1 VLLRELVQT
10 SEAVAATSGRTAK
23 ITEIAGLLRRA
34 GPGEVPVVV
43 AFLSGELRQRQIGV
57 GYASLGE
64 LLRLEPSGQPTAG
77 PWARVPLEQAQ
88 AAGAPVTGDPLAE
101 APGGDTSSGAASAGA
116 ADMAATGVSGGTVTG
131 EGPLTVAETD
141 AVFEAV
147 GQVGGAGAQAE
158 RRRLLAGLFGRAS
171 QTERE
176 FLVRLLG
183 GELHQGALEGVM
195 TEAVARAAGVPA
207 AEVRRAHLL
216 AGSLPLVAGAAL
228 TAAWVPAPA
237 AVPDAAPATEPA
249 APDAAPATE
258 PEPDSGAALAALRAF
273 GLKVGRPLRP
283 MLASSAATVAD
294 AFARLSPAVVE
305 WKIDGIRIQV
315 HRSGTDVA
323 VFTRT
328 LDDITIRVPEITEA
342 VLALDVR
349 AAVFDGEAVALAPDG
364 RPRPFQVTASRTGSH
379 MDVARQ
385 RADTPL
391 TPFFFDLLHLDGT
404 DLIDEP
410 AHVRQ
415 ARLAAV
421 MPAPLLVPRLVTEDV
436 DAAGAFFADA
446 VERGHEGVVVKSP
459 DATYAAGR
467 RGSEWIKVKPRHTL
481 DLVILAAEWG
491 HGRRRGWLSNLH
503 LGARDPATGGL
514 VMLGKTFKGL
524 TDEMLTWQTKRLL
537 ELADPPGSGPAGD
550 LKNAYGVLRV
560 RPELVVEIAFD
571 GVQGS
576 PRYPGGVALRF
587 ARVLRHRP
595 DKPAAEADTIESVL
609 ALWTGDQPGAGDPG

>member
-34 GPGEVPVVV
+34 SAGEVPAVV
-43 AFLSGELRQRQIGV
+43 AFLSGDLLQRQIGV

-64 LLRLEPSGQPTAG
+64 LLRLEPSGQP
-77 PWARVPLEQAQ
+77 
-88 AAGAPVTGDPLAE
+88 
-101 APGGDTSSGAASAGA
+101 
-116 ADMAATGVSGGTVTG
+116 
-131 EGPLTVAETD
+131 LTVPETD

-147 GQVGGAGAQAE
+147 GRVVGAGAQAE
-158 RRRLLAGLFGRAS
+158 RRRLLAGLFARAT

-176 FLVRLLG
+176 FLVRLLA

-207 AEVRRAHLL
+207 AEVRRTHLL
-216 AGSLPLVAGAAL
+216 AGSLPLIAQAAL
-228 TAAWVPAPA
+228 TAAW
-237 AVPDAAPATEPA
+237 PAT
-249 APDAAPATE
+249 DA
-258 PEPDSGAALAALRAF
+258 EPDSGAAQAALRAF
-273 GLKVGRPLRP
+273 GLEVGRPLRP

-294 AFARLSPAVVE
+294 ALARLSPAIVE

-315 HRSGTDVA
+315 HRAGADVA

-349 AAVFDGEAVALAPDG
+349 DAVFDGEAVALAPGG
-364 RPRPFQVTASRTGSH
+364 RPRPFQVTASRTSSH
-379 MDVARQ
+379 MDVARG

-391 TPFFFDLLHLDGT
+391 TPFFFDLLHMDGA

-410 AHVRQ
+410 AHLRH

-421 MPAPLLVPRLVTEDV
+421 MPEGLLVPRLVTGDV
-436 DAAGAFFADA
+436 DAASEFFADA
-446 VERGHEGVVVKSP
+446 VARGHEGVVVKAP
-459 DATYAAGR
+459 DSRYAAGR
-467 RGSEWIKVKPRHTL
+467 RRSEWIKVKPRHTL
-481 DLVILAAEWG
+481 DLVVLAAEWG

-503 LGARDPATGGL
+503 LGARDPDTGGL

-524 TDEMLTWQTKRLL
+524 TDEMLTWQTNRLL

-550 LKNAYGVLRV
+550 RKDAYGVLRV

-571 GVQGS
+571 GVQAS

-595 DKPAAEADTIESVL
+595 DKPAAEADTIGSVL
-609 ALWTGDQPGAGDPG
+609 AFWSGDDAGQPAPE

>member
-34 GPGEVPVVV
+34 SAGEVPAVV
-43 AFLSGELRQRQIGV
+43 AFLSGDLLQRQIGV

-64 LLRLEPSGQPTAG
+64 LLRLEPSGQP
-77 PWARVPLEQAQ
+77 
-88 AAGAPVTGDPLAE
+88 
-101 APGGDTSSGAASAGA
+101 
-116 ADMAATGVSGGTVTG
+116 
-131 EGPLTVAETD
+131 LTVPETD

-147 GQVGGAGAQAE
+147 GRVVGAGAQAE
-158 RRRLLAGLFGRAS
+158 RRRLLAGLFARAT

-176 FLVRLLG
+176 FLVRLLA

-216 AGSLPLVAGAAL
+216 AGSLPLIAQAAL
-228 TAAWVPAPA
+228 TAAW
-237 AVPDAAPATEPA
+237 PAT
-249 APDAAPATE
+249 DA
-258 PEPDSGAALAALRAF
+258 EPDSGAAQAALRAF
-273 GLKVGRPLRP
+273 GLEVGRPLRP

-294 AFARLSPAVVE
+294 ALARLSPAIVE

-315 HRSGTDVA
+315 HRAGADVA

-349 AAVFDGEAVALAPDG
+349 DAVFDGEAVALAPGG
-364 RPRPFQVTASRTGSH
+364 RPRPFQVTASRTSSH
-379 MDVARQ
+379 MDVARG

-391 TPFFFDLLHLDGT
+391 TPFFFDLLHMDGA

-410 AHVRQ
+410 AHLRH

-421 MPAPLLVPRLVTEDV
+421 MPEGLLVPRLFTGDV
-436 DAAGAFFADA
+436 DAASEFFADA
-446 VERGHEGVVVKSP
+446 VARGHEGVVVKAP
-459 DATYAAGR
+459 DSRYAAGR
-467 RGSEWIKVKPRHTL
+467 RRSEWIKVKPRHTL
-481 DLVILAAEWG
+481 DLVVLAAEWG

-503 LGARDPATGGL
+503 LGARDPDTGGL

-524 TDEMLTWQTKRLL
+524 TDEMLTWQTNRLL

-550 LKNAYGVLRV
+550 RKDAYGVLRV

-571 GVQGS
+571 GVQAS

-595 DKPAAEADTIESVL
+595 DKPAAEADTIGSVL
-609 ALWTGDQPGAGDPG
+609 AFWSGDDAGQPAPE